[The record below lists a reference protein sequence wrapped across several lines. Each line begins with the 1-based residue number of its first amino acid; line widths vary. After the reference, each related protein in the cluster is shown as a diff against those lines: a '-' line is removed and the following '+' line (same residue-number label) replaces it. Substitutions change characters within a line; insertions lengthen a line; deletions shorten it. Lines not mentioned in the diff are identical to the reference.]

1 MLSLF
6 NTPNW
11 FHGYDLIL
19 DSIGLLIALLIA
31 GYSYRIYRI
40 NRENRYMYF
49 SLAFLSVALS
59 FMFKVAS
66 SAVLYFTSVREI
78 TADVLMPLAGPEL
91 QFSALLYRGA
101 FFMQMLLML
110 GAWLL
115 IFFISQ
121 KARARLHKFYE
132 VSQITLFIYLV
143 VLISIVSNFKYFVFY
158 LTGSVLLGLI
168 VLNLYKNFLNTNRN
182 QNAFR
187 VMAAF
192 LFLLAGNILFIFIF
206 IHEGLYVAAE
216 ILQLVGF
223 LILLYTYRRVTKR

>member
-66 SAVLYFTSVREI
+66 SAVL
-78 TADVLMPLAGPEL
+78 
-91 QFSALLYRGA
+91 
-101 FFMQMLLML
+101 
-110 GAWLL
+110 
-115 IFFISQ
+115 
-121 KARARLHKFYE
+121 
-132 VSQITLFIYLV
+132 
-143 VLISIVSNFKYFVFY
+143 
-158 LTGSVLLGLI
+158 
-168 VLNLYKNFLNTNRN
+168 
-182 QNAFR
+182 
-187 VMAAF
+187 
-192 LFLLAGNILFIFIF
+192 
-206 IHEGLYVAAE
+206 
-216 ILQLVGF
+216 
-223 LILLYTYRRVTKR
+223 